1 MRKPTVF
8 NGNFVKAAENG
19 CTCWG
24 VWRRVQH
31 VRKGDTIRVQGYAK
45 SDNGKLAKVL
55 WTDGDY
61 VMVKRLDTG
70 VKIDLLRVEC
80 KRFLSADSL
89 THKA

>member
-1 MRKPTVF
+1 MRRPRVADGF
-8 NGNFVKAAENG
+8 MEAAENG

-24 VWRRVQH
+24 VWRRVQF
-31 VRKGDTIRVQGYAK
+31 VRKGDTIRIQGYAK
-45 SDNGKLAKVL
+45 GDNGKLAKVL

-80 KRFLSADSL
+80 KKVFKRR
-89 THKA
+89 